1 MQQLNFISSFLLA
14 PPFLDWGTGLRLW
27 LMGGNHFTPEPRPSW
42 LCASAFFSFEGKV
55 NKASDCLSSF
65 VFLKILIIWVFGI
78 KAISTYN

>member
-14 PPFLDWGTGLRLW
+14 PPFLGWGTGLGLW
-27 LMGGNHFTPEPRPSW
+27 LMGGNHFTPEPRPSLA
-42 LCASAFFSFEGKV
+42 LCFCLFSFQGKV